1 MGSVYEILYDAID
14 MVCGEQADDSELR
27 ISTGPKDHT
36 SSIGIGKSPMKSC
49 ICTGRR

>member
-1 MGSVYEILYDAID
+1 MTLLD

-36 SSIGIGKSPMKSC
+36 SS
-49 ICTGRR
+49 T